1 MRLIGKN
8 KLQKLKAKN
17 KGNKALCEE
26 IDMLISDFENNQ
38 WKNEQELKQDRA
50 DADCVHND
58 GFYFF
63 DIAVHRAM
71 ILVEFDDD
79 GEATVVWAGN
89 HQDYERTFK
98 NNKKSIESWLK
109 SHNYI

>member
-1 MRLIGKN
+1 MRLLGKN

-17 KGNKALCEE
+17 LGNKMLCAE
-26 IDMLISDFENNQ
+26 IDKLISDFDQND
-38 WKNEQELKQDRA
+38 WKDEFALKEVRK
-50 DADCVHND
+50 DADCIHND

-71 ILVEFDDD
+71 ILIEFDDD